1 MNFKT
6 RIIATLLAVLMLV
19 SAMVIVV
26 GAADEEDFGTTL
38 AKKYLQ
44 TNVYKTPEEKL
55 ASMELM
61 LKNGKYELY
70 VDSESGEVALHEPG
84 TNNTLFSNPYD
95 VASSKGSSMFTT
107 GSTNVGT
114 KEQLLLSQVI
124 VNYLDNGAPKSL
136 YSFSDAAMRGQIN
149 VSKIKSG
156 VRVEYTIGRGEY
168 RKLVPRQIPKESF
181 EENIS
186 KPLLAAIE
194 KGALGGVEPGKTA
207 DDNTFYGRIKSFY
220 KLYDPSA
227 PGTPQ
232 SFKDMMMSK
241 YPYLKESDNNA
252 LYVLDSTASSR
263 MINELEDYIKE
274 YCSDTYSFEQMDIDH
289 ETTGYEA
296 EDEESPVFK
305 LALEYNLDDTG
316 LSVRVPCNGLQYNTA
331 SYTLENISIL
341 PYMGAGNTK
350 NEGYNFYPD
359 GSGSLFDFNLNKN
372 ETVRGKIYG
381 TDFAYH
387 QISGKYQ
394 KSIRVPVYGTVAEE
408 VIYSYSYN
416 KLLDDGTM
424 ESYDVKVSNTV
435 MSKEE
440 IEKLSAE
447 EGVSNFTL
455 TEDRYNRGY
464 VAVIES
470 GESLADLETYYAG
483 ALSDY
488 ATMSN
493 YFNPKPKDSYDIA
506 DSISVT
512 SSSVW
517 TVVSNRKYTGNIRIH
532 YQMLGDETYEA
543 SWLGMA
549 EAYRD
554 YLVKNGTIQRLTED
568 DVEADIPLYMEV
580 FGTLETQQTIAT
592 LPVNVMT
599 PLTTFENILTMY
611 NELSGKGANNIN
623 FKLTG
628 FANGGMYA
636 TVPSKIKWEK
646 AVGGKAGFT
655 DLVEQANAINGADD
669 TRHIGIYPDFDFAY
683 ASQNSMFDSLNLKK
697 DGIKTIDNRYTSKRQ
712 YSATQQKY
720 VSFFQLA
727 ISPSR
732 YSKFYEKLMDV
743 YSKYGINTM
752 SVASLGTALNSDF
765 DEDDP
770 YNREDSKDFTV
781 TAFEDLSKNY
791 SLMTEGGNAYSWAY
805 VDHLLDLDLDSS
817 RYVKSC
823 CSVPF
828 LGAVLHG
835 YVQFA
840 GAPFNEEGDTDYAL
854 LKAIE
859 NGAGMYFILSYQNTH
874 ELKEDKVLS
883 QYYSIRYDIWKED
896 VVAYYN
902 ELNSVLKDV
911 QTSLIIDHKFL
922 NYNNKGD
929 DGELFLTER
938 VLDADEL
945 DKDILE
951 ELKRAEEAAKEQE
964 RIEAINK
971 IATVAEA
978 RVALNRSIATIDDV
992 LSQVSSL
999 NAALEKEMGAAFGK
1013 LPAIL
1018 VSAPT
1023 DAAIKSYRSS
1033 MEKIWYT
1040 YGYLKYQ
1047 FKLADDMI
1055 LALTECLDIVEAE
1068 TNGKTSDDGTDLKY
1082 QYTVAAAQLQAAKD
1096 HLESEKQKQD
1106 EKYSSLISNWKNQ
1119 IKANPDSVDN
1129 KEEWNQD
1136 IEALFA
1142 GNTELESAFD
1152 ALNDFVCDG
1161 IEDYNQAN
1169 ANTENFTPV
1178 EHDLDQIKA
1187 DSGFE
1192 KPEEET
1198 DRKDE
1203 ADEVEFNRYHVTNN
1217 NVVAVTYGDIV
1228 EGQKVAQKTFLLN
1241 YNNYAVRVTYNK
1253 IVYTIE
1259 AGGYVIVPTA
1269 KA

>member
-19 SAMVIVV
+19 SSMVIV
-26 GAADEEDFGTTL
+26 GAADDEDEGTL
-38 AKKYLQ
+38 IAKNYLQ

-61 LKNGKYELY
+61 LKNSKYELY
-70 VDSESGEVALHEPG
+70 VDSVSGEVALHEPG
-84 TNNTLFSNPYD
+84 TNRTLFSNPYD

-156 VRVEYTIGRGEY
+156 VRVEYTIGQEAY

-181 EENIS
+181 EENILKS
-186 KPLLAAIE
+186 LLVAIE

-207 DDNTFYGRIKSFY
+207 DKNFYFSKIKAFY
-220 KLYDPSA
+220 TLYDPSA
-227 PGTPQ
+227 PGTTQ
-232 SFKDMMMSK
+232 SSKDMMTST
-241 YPYLKESDNNA
+241 YPYLKESGNA
-252 LYVLDSTASSR
+252 LYVLDNTASAR
-263 MINELEDYIKE
+263 EINELEGYIKE

-305 LALEYNLDDTG
+305 LALEYNLDETG

-416 KLLDDGTM
+416 KVLDDGTI
-424 ESYDVKVSNTV
+424 ESHDERVSNTV
-435 MSKEE
+435 KSKED
-440 IEKLSAE
+440 IEKLLSE
-447 EGVSNFTL
+447 DGVSTFTL
-455 TEDRYNRGY
+455 TEERYNRGY

-554 YLVKNGTIQRLTED
+554 YLVKKGTIQRLTED

-580 FGTLETQQTIAT
+580 FGSLETQQTIAT

-611 NELSGKGANNIN
+611 DELSGKGARNIN

-655 DLVEQANAINGADD
+655 ELVEQANAINGADNA
-669 TRHIGIYPDFDFAY
+669 RHIGIYPDFDFAY
-683 ASQNSMFDSLNLKK
+683 ASHDSMFDSLNLKK
-697 DGIKTIDNRYTSKRQ
+697 DGVKTIDNRYTSKRQ

-859 NGAGMYFILSYQNTH
+859 NGAGMYFILSYQNTQ

-902 ELNSVLKDV
+902 ELNGVLKDV

-922 NYNNKGD
+922 NYNNRGD

-951 ELKRAEEAAKEQE
+951 ELNRAEEAAKEQE

-978 RVALNRSIATIDDV
+978 RVALNQSIASINEV
-992 LSQVSSL
+992 LSQVSTL
-999 NAALEKEMGAAFGK
+999 NAALEKEMGVAFGK
-1013 LPAIL
+1013 LPSIL

-1023 DAAIKSYRSS
+1023 DASIKSYRSS

-1040 YGYLKYQ
+1040 YGYLEYQ

-1055 LALTECLDIVEAE
+1055 EALTECLEIVKDA
-1068 TNGKTSDDGTDLKY
+1068 TDGKTTDDGTSLTY
-1082 QYTVAAAQLQAAKD
+1082 QYTAAAKQLQAAKD
-1096 HLESEKQKQD
+1096 HLATEKQKQN
-1106 EKYSSLISNWKNQ
+1106 EKYATLISNWKTQ
-1119 IKANPDSVDN
+1119 IKANPISNEN
-1129 KEEWNQD
+1129 KAEWENT
-1136 IEALFA
+1136 IENLFA
-1142 GNTELESAFD
+1142 GKTELEAAFD
-1152 ALNDFVCDG
+1152 ALNNFICDG
-1161 IEDYNQAN
+1161 IEAYNQAN
-1169 ANTENFTPV
+1169 ANTEDFTPV
-1178 EHDLDQIKA
+1178 EHDLKQIKA
-1187 DSGFE
+1187 DAGFKEPE
-1192 KPEEET
+1192 KGTDSNET
-1198 DRKDE
+1198 T
-1203 ADEVEFNRYHVTNN
+1203 DEVEFNRYHVTNN